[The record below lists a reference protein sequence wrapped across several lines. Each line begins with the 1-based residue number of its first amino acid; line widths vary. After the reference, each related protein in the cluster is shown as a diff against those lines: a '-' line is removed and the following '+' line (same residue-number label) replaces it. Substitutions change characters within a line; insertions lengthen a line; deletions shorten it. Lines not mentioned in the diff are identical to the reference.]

1 MAVKPSNAALTAL
14 RNTRREKQNELVGAY
29 TAMGGSDTALLAK
42 PTIPKLESAINNLYQ
57 SAQSGGRDTYA
68 DRQAMSNAYNDYAN
82 SRTSDKLKHVKSE
95 SLAQLVSQP
104 TIMGMSN
111 AMYGNLTQ
119 DMKDAG
125 LTLEDLE
132 RYNKAKSRQ
141 TYEDVANQ
149 IGADHPVIATGL
161 AAAEQPLMSLGNV
174 AKNVKNYALG
184 NPIENNFN
192 AGSALRNSVAENHI
206 DSKVGNFA
214 YGVGNSMVDMLIASL
229 AGGNVGPAVMGL
241 EKADEVMNNAVDRG
255 LTPNQI
261 MAEGAGS
268 AITTALTERIPFK
281 EFKAGNNIGRAM
293 VSEGLQEGSEDI
305 ADTIVDILVTT
316 VGGNPEKSEI
326 ARQYQAY
333 LNMGMSEEDAS
344 KATVVDYLKQVGLD
358 AVAGAIAGGG
368 MGGINNVSQGYN
380 FFRGNTNANTETNV
394 DENVKADTEQTIP
407 SLRDSRAEEA
417 NIQARREEE
426 LAQLTNAYSQIQQR
440 QAEEQR
446 RAEQLAREEEARN
459 YDPETMEFLRSTLR
473 EANGIGINPTTNQ
486 QIPQV
491 YRANPED
498 VVYHAGTLSRLN
510 KAETNGRFSG
520 SNRGTGY
527 FGTGHYFVDNNTLN
541 ELENSGYKDKPLS
554 SVDISGY
561 TNLFRADTD
570 AKANN
575 LHNFLSDMTKF
586 TQGSDKVSIEEL
598 YEEYTKAFDG
608 EGNVMPYEDFVNRIN
623 GLTEYM
629 KNSDMYDRGD
639 SVSTQFMKSLGYGGV
654 DTRGTRYADTRYG
667 TVIYDLDENS
677 VLQSNIP
684 ALQRASTDML
694 TRNENRNVFDAE
706 EDARIQKI
714 LDDQAKKAKV
724 DARFN
729 EIYDNTELEQNEKKL
744 EDLYKQRDDVQ
755 NVIYNINEAL
765 KDVDAYV
772 RETEDFVRQF
782 GFEGPTEEE
791 HAEKVKETTADYTL
805 SLESRQT
812 ELESINNQIAD
823 LEARNDAL
831 YEDVKKAYEQA
842 REDVERSAEQ
852 KNGKYEAVPGLI
864 YGTAHITDN
873 YIDIDGYSNKK
884 TEKGLLGD
892 LAKAVSRYDEGEA
905 QNLRDSVKWN
915 EISQYPG
922 NENNRDYILEWE
934 DVPSAS
940 RNVDADGVDTVLSNR
955 DDTHENFET
964 ESKPANYYV
973 HIRFPKSNA
982 NLNEDID
989 NVKTLGEA
997 EKVIGNEVE
1006 KLDNTLRMDLQF
1018 HSESNQ
1024 TIPSVKDNGVHTGIY
1039 KDSKLATNTYPN
1051 SGVMTEEEFNRVIPD
1066 DVKQY
1071 ETVTHEETL
1080 NAAEKNIKDN
1090 GYTGEYNRLIGK
1102 DKWNAVDV
1110 DTAMLCAMKAAEDAR
1125 NAEALGIDP
1134 NEAWSRE
1141 VEIFKNARSQATA
1154 GGQMIEAFKKWSAL
1168 TAEGKLAQAISF
1180 VNEAVKEVKNENAL
1194 PKDVKTAADRYLSDE
1209 VMAEFLKKAH
1219 QYDGQNPTLLQQA
1232 RLNAELAHMI
1242 NECIPV
1248 RFRNKFRSLWMD
1260 NLLASFR
1267 TLISRNF
1274 GGNIGKAALDQT
1286 LVKMIS
1292 GPVDNFISRYTG
1304 TRTTTGFTREGLK
1317 TYAQGFKKGGKQ
1329 TIKDY
1334 WTPNSDPDA
1343 ELKLKDLAKDIEVFA
1358 DANVTNR
1365 SGVDELNFKE
1375 AIRGNRT
1382 TFKNKAFKLYDKIIK
1397 FGLAIG
1403 DNPFYKGTYDQTVL
1417 ELNTLREQGK
1427 LKLPED
1433 ITDAEF
1439 EQWVKVCATARG
1451 LEAVYQDN
1459 SELAQGA
1466 MDIKNGLAK
1475 VSNGFMGFDPLSNTA
1490 MPFVSTPMNVVKSN
1504 LELSP
1509 LGIVKN
1515 AAQTIKEIRSNLE
1528 NGRTAL
1534 DSQSFDQ
1541 QRFVRETSRNIVG
1554 LLLFATGLML
1564 KNAGYLTG
1572 GYSDDPKEAQAQ
1584 KDAGMQE
1591 YALVSPFT
1599 GNQWS
1604 INWIP
1609 GLGSTFAAA
1618 SAFDDAYSK
1627 PDQDTA
1633 DALINGAKAG
1643 AQSLFEQAA
1652 LQGLQRLTGS
1662 ANYNSDN
1669 KIVDNVVQTIANT
1682 ASSAI
1687 VPSIVRQSAAALDPY
1702 KRNTYGTGG
1711 KESVI
1716 NNAIAGLP
1724 YLRTHRLEPRIGMN
1738 GQPIAQNAGRNTLEK
1753 WFDNLVNPAMVTVPS
1768 ALANPVRDEAT
1779 RLYEETKDSSA
1790 FQPKIS
1796 LNYLA
1801 VDGHVPTTKEYTEFL
1816 QIADTAMN
1824 QIASD
1829 FIESPFYSTL
1839 TDEQRVDTLN
1849 DIYGTVQR
1857 VERAKYL
1864 GIDKDFDGADK
1875 AYFEGGAEGLTN
1887 YLTASTALNQL
1898 GLSNN
1903 DKNRE
1908 AVLSALERNG
1918 SGSLPNIMSTYESNF
1933 DRAWQ
1938 QLNIGGDIYN
1948 RYSGMTSFLNDE
1960 QYEDLANDMSSTIR
1974 TVEANRAIGYNREYT
1989 EAAKAYANGGVQGL
2003 VEYLYPATLLKQ
2015 YGMDNNEKN
2024 RQGIMDAY
2032 NEGGANAVR
2041 SQLDAMQV
2049 FSGTAYG
2056 DGLNYRYNHAT
2067 NYLPSLTPSQFA
2079 SLYDTVDQQDKG
2091 TSGFNTITQQEVI
2104 DYLNRDPGA
2113 YNSETALQ
2121 YWNAFDQH
2129 AGSDDQWKKIPVLVN
2144 GEWQA
2149 KKA

>member
-42 PTIPKLESAINNLYQ
+42 PTIPKLESAIDNLYQ
-57 SAQSGGRDTYA
+57 TAQNGGRSTYA

-82 SRTSDKLKHVKSE
+82 SRTSEKLKHVKSE

-141 TYEDVANQ
+141 TYEDVASQ
-149 IGADHPVIATGL
+149 IGADHPIIATGL

-192 AGSALRNSVAENHI
+192 PATALRQSVAENNI
-206 DSKVGNFA
+206 DTKVGNFA
-214 YGVGNSMVDMLIASL
+214 YGVGNSMADMLIASL
-229 AGGNVGPAVMGL
+229 AGGNVGPGIMGL

-261 MAEGAGS
+261 MAEGVGS

-394 DENVKADTEQTIP
+394 DENVKTDTEQTIP
-407 SLRDSRAEEA
+407 TLRDSRAEEA
-417 NIQARREEE
+417 NIQARRDEE

-446 RAEQLAREEEARN
+446 RAEQLAREEAARN
-459 YDPETMEFLRSTLR
+459 YDPEAMEFLR
-473 EANGIGINPTTNQ
+473 
-486 QIPQV
+486 
-491 YRANPED
+491 
-498 VVYHAGTLSRLN
+498 
-510 KAETNGRFSG
+510 
-520 SNRGTGY
+520 
-527 FGTGHYFVDNNTLN
+527 
-541 ELENSGYKDKPLS
+541 
-554 SVDISGY
+554 
-561 TNLFRADTD
+561 
-570 AKANN
+570 
-575 LHNFLSDMTKF
+575 
-586 TQGSDKVSIEEL
+586 
-598 YEEYTKAFDG
+598 
-608 EGNVMPYEDFVNRIN
+608 
-623 GLTEYM
+623 
-629 KNSDMYDRGD
+629 
-639 SVSTQFMKSLGYGGV
+639 
-654 DTRGTRYADTRYG
+654 
-667 TVIYDLDENS
+667 
-677 VLQSNIP
+677 NI
-684 ALQRASTDML
+684 A
-694 TRNENRNVFDAE
+694 
-706 EDARIQKI
+706 
-714 LDDQAKKAKV
+714 
-724 DARFN
+724 
-729 EIYDNTELEQNEKKL
+729 
-744 EDLYKQRDDVQ
+744 
-755 NVIYNINEAL
+755 
-765 KDVDAYV
+765 
-772 RETEDFVRQF
+772 RETS
-782 GFEGPTEEE
+782 EESQNWE
-791 HAEKVKETTADYTL
+791 TRAEQLDRIENEVANEVSAEKERV
-805 SLESRQT
+805 
-812 ELESINNQIAD
+812 IAD
-823 LEARNDAL
+823 LENQTPTAGEAVWNFEKYINTLIQQNPEMTGYLNAELNDVLGMAEGWVSDFDRYRQNQPTEYSDNVFDSREEAQDYLNDLSREDNIAEVIRREEENVLNSLDSNDPSANEKVGQFISRMNYIAQANPTMQGVVNNALNEVNARTDGL
-831 YEDVKKAYEQA
+831 VEDYSRRQIQSGNTAFGSQEEAQSYLNNIQKRGEQA
-842 REDVERSAEQ
+842 RKAVDKFIDGVQSGKVKNVEKSAIKLMNTLTDYGKKIPELQPTLNSMWQEARAVAQPEQNIDEINNIDEAEQ
-852 KNGKYEAVPGLI
+852 
-864 YGTAHITDN
+864 
-873 YIDIDGYSNKK
+873 
-884 TEKGLLGD
+884 
-892 LAKAVSRYDEGEA
+892 
-905 QNLRDSVKWN
+905 
-915 EISQYPG
+915 
-922 NENNRDYILEWE
+922 
-934 DVPSAS
+934 
-940 RNVDADGVDTVLSNR
+940 VL
-955 DDTHENFET
+955 
-964 ESKPANYYV
+964 
-973 HIRFPKSNA
+973 
-982 NLNEDID
+982 
-989 NVKTLGEA
+989 
-997 EKVIGNEVE
+997 GNEVE
-1006 KLDNTLRMDLQF
+1006 KLDHTLRMNLGFYGNSKQ
-1018 HSESNQ
+1018 S
-1024 TIPSVKDNGVHTGIY
+1024 IPSVESNDVHTGIY
-1039 KDSKLATNTYPN
+1039 KDSKLATNTFPN

-1154 GGQMIEAFKKWSAL
+1154 GGQMIEAFKKWSAM
-1168 TAEGKLAQAISF
+1168 TAEGKLAQAISY

-1267 TLISRNF
+1267 TLFSRNF

-1304 TRTTTGFTREGLK
+1304 TRTTTGFTKEGLK

-1329 TIKDY
+1329 TVKDY

-1554 LLLFATGLML
+1554 LLLFAAGLML

-1618 SAFDDAYSK
+1618 SAFEDAYSK

-1662 ANYNSDN
+1662 ANYNTDN

-1687 VPSIVRQSAAALDPY
+1687 VPSIARQSAAALDPY
-1702 KRNTYGTGG
+1702 KRNTYGMGG

-1724 YLRTHRLEPRIGMN
+1724 YLRTHMLEPRIGMN

-1779 RLYEETKDSSA
+1779 RLYEDTKDSRA

-1801 VDGHVPTTKEYTEFL
+1801 VDGHVPTTEEYTEFL

-1829 FIESPFYSTL
+1829 FIQSGFYSTL
-1839 TDEQRVDTLN
+1839 PNEQRVDVLN

-1898 GLSNN
+1898 GLANN

-1918 SGSLPNIMSTYESNF
+1918 SESLPNIVSNYEDNVHS
-1933 DRAWQ
+1933 AWQ
-1938 QLNIGGDIYN
+1938 QLNLGGEIDN
-1948 RYSGMTSFLNDE
+1948 RYSGMDSFFNDE
-1960 QYEDLANDMSSTIR
+1960 QYEDLTNDMSSTIR
-1974 TVEANRAIGYNREYT
+1974 TVEANRAIGYDREYT

-2032 NEGGANAVR
+2032 NEGGASAVR
-2041 SQLDAMQV
+2041 SQLNAMQV

-2113 YNSETALQ
+2113 YNSETAMQ